1 VEKEI
6 LQTLIYA
13 DIFDYPLS
21 ASEVWKF
28 LISQRKT
35 RAKDVQKMLGWMSTD
50 LKLIGAD
57 DKYFFLKGR
66 KEIVQTRK
74 KREFWSR
81 PKIKLAEKIAGILR
95 KIPWVEFIGI
105 SGALAMKNAREE
117 DDIDLFLITQKKRLW
132 LTRFLAVVI
141 VEFLGRRRR
150 PQDKE
155 VSDKICL
162 NMFLDEDHLSLPEKE
177 RDLFSSHEVIQVK
190 PLWQKNDYY
199 QEFLRAN
206 LWVRNYLANSLNIRG
221 LRRKSL
227 KEKKENFL
235 ISPFLDFLE
244 SLFYRIQVWYM
255 RKRRT
260 LEVVE
265 PGRIRFHPKDA
276 RVWVLKKYQRR
287 KNLFLAK
294 IKERG

>member
-13 DIFDYPLS
+13 NIFDYPLT
-21 ASEVWKF
+21 AKEIHLF
-28 LISQRKT
+28 LISRKPVSYSCF
-35 RAKDVQKMLGWMSTD
+35 RQALGRMLKKEKRIEVKGR
-50 LKLIGAD
+50 
-57 DKYFFLKGR
+57 YFFLRGR
-66 KEIVQTRK
+66 QEIVRARK
-74 KREFWSR
+74 RREFWSES
-81 PKIKLAEKIAGILR
+81 KIKIAEKIAGILR
-95 KIPWVEFIGI
+95 KIPWVKLIGI
-105 SGALAMKNAREE
+105 SGGLAMKNARKE

-132 LTRFLAVVI
+132 LTRLLTVVI

-150 PQDKE
+150 PRDRE

-162 NMFLDEDHLSLPEKE
+162 NMFLDEDHLSLPERE

-206 LWVRNYLANSLNIRG
+206 LWVRNYLANSLDIKKS
-221 LRRKSL
+221 RRQRL

-255 RKRRT
+255 RRRRT
-260 LEVVE
+260 LEIVE

-276 RVWVLKKYQRR
+276 RVWVLKKYQRQ
-287 KNLFLAK
+287 KAFFLQ
-294 IKERG
+294 R